1 MDYADALR
9 LIAQPI
15 RAADLPHTLDHMKRL
30 LAALGNP
37 QQAYPCVVAAG
48 SVGKGTTCHQ
58 IAALM
63 NEHHKVG
70 LYTSPHLH
78 SFRERFA
85 INGRLILQAEFI
97 EHMEIV
103 QQAADKLD
111 THYSTFELA
120 TALALCWFRQQA
132 VDIAVLEIGIGGRY

>member
-1 MDYADALR
+1 MNYADALR

-15 RAADLPHTLDHMKRL
+15 RAANLPHTLDHIKRL
-30 LAALGNP
+30 LSALDIP
-37 QQAYPCVVAAG
+37 QQAYPCVVVAG

-63 NEHHKVG
+63 NEHLKVG

-85 INGRLILQAEFI
+85 VNGQLISQTDFI
-97 EHMEIV
+97 
-103 QQAADKLD
+103 AN
-111 THYSTFELA
+111 
-120 TALALCWFRQQA
+120 
-132 VDIAVLEIGIGGRY
+132 